1 MHKNCFRIFFVSVV
15 MSAPFSLNAIPVKL
29 SNQNASLGFSPNL
42 GAIDVILK
50 AINEAQSSINLAA
63 FVITSDDIFNALV
76 DAHQRGVNVRV
87 VVDAKSANGN
97 GSDVQALLD
106 ANIPVVLN
114 NEFKIMHNKYIIIDN
129 KSVQTGS
136 FNYSNNADK
145 RNAENALFIENQPA
159 IAKLYTNNFERLFS
173 NSKKIP
179 NSKSKSLNFSF
190 IKENVTKFPIS
201 GLSTFQ
207 IQKGVV
213 EIAFSNACNYITSS
227 PSAKTIIIQT
237 IKQAKNNIYMAAYD
251 FTDSDILNALK
262 NRQNNGVQLNIVLDY
277 KANLNNDAV
286 QDLMNA
292 GANISLNKKFS
303 IMHNKYMIIDNS
315 TLDFGSFNYTT
326 SAENEQCNNIMV
338 FYNQSSLVENYMNDW
353 NMLYQTS
360 IKNL

>member
-1 MHKNCFRIFFVSVV
+1 MHKNCRVFFVSIV
-15 MSAPFSLNAIPVKL
+15 MFVPFALNAIPVKL
-29 SNQNASLGFSPNL
+29 SNQNASVGFSPNS
-42 GAIDVILK
+42 GAFDVILN

-97 GSDVQALLD
+97 GSDIQSLLD

-145 RNAENALFIENQPA
+145 RNAENALFIENQPE
-159 IAKLYTNNFERLFS
+159 IAKLYSDNFERLFS

-179 NSKSKSLNFSF
+179 NSNVQNLNFSF
-190 IKENVTKFPIS
+190 IKENVRKFPIS
-201 GLSTFQ
+201 SLSSFQ
-207 IQKGVV
+207 IQKGVA
-213 EIAFSNACNYITSS
+213 EIAFSNACNYISS
-227 PSAKTIIIQT
+227 SLSAKTIIIQT
-237 IKQAKNNIYMAAYD
+237 IKQAKNNIYMAAYN
-251 FTDSDILNALK
+251 FTDPDILNVLK
-262 NRQNNGVQLNIVLDY
+262 DRQNKGVQLNIILDY
-277 KANLNNDAV
+277 KANINNVAV
-286 QDLMNA
+286 QDLLIV
-292 GANISLNKKFS
+292 GAHIKLNKKFS

-315 TLDFGSFNYTT
+315 TLEIGSFNYTT

-360 IKNL
+360 I